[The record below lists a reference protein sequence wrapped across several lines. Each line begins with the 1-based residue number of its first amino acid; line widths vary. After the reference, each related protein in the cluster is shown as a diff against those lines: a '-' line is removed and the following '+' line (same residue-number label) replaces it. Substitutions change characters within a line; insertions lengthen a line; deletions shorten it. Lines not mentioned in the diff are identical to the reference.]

1 MASAWAGSIWLRPRV
16 ASGSPARSTRT
27 PVSFAGSGASAETSR
42 TSSPSTTISPSGS
55 ARTNSDRSGFGAS
68 FPRGARDAA
77 ARLFG
82 AGARRELSVRSL
94 AFGDSKRPLPFDAR
108 TGNVSDSMRPLS
120 AVARASDGAR
130 MGNVSDSTRP
140 PSADA
145 RASDGAPS
153 LICARTGN
161 VSDSMRP
168 LSAVARSSDGA
179 RMGNVSDSTRPLSVV
194 ARSSDGAPS
203 LICARTE
210 NASDSTRPLSTA
222 ARSSDGAQSLICV
235 RTENASDSMRPLSA
249 AARSSDGA
257 QSLICVRT
265 EDVSDSTRPLSTD
278 ARASDGARTENVS
291 DSTCLLSADARA
303 SDGARTENV
312 SDSTCLLSADARAS
326 DGARTGNVSDS
337 MRPLS
342 AVARASDGGSSLTC
356 ARTGNGSNS
365 TRPLSAVARASD
377 GAPSLICARTENGSD
392 STRLLSTDAR
402 TSGRET
408 FRAQVSSPFRVKRA
422 RKCPSPSMRCGH
434 RRRQPSCD
442 APTPGSSK
450 ASGSKSGCARRNSRT
465 VPSFSSRL
473 NVHVEYTSF
482 PPGRT
487 MRAASFRIAVCR
499 AAQPAGASGFHWDAA
514 SGSRRNMP
522 SPEQGASTSTRS
534 KNAGRTRASASA
546 GAEVTNAFVTPSRS
560 RFPSRMRARENSI
573 SLESRKPRPFSRAA
587 ICPLLPPGAAH
598 RSSTRSPGRG
608 SSAATG
614 AIADASCR

>member
-27 PVSFAGSGASAETSR
+27 PVSFAGSGASAETRR
-42 TSSPSTTISPSGS
+42 TSSPSTTISPSGR
-55 ARTNSDRSGFGAS
+55 ARTNSDRSGFGVPLPHES
-68 FPRGARDAA
+68 REAA
-77 ARLFG
+77 ARPFG
-82 AGARRELSVRSL
+82 ADARRELSVRGL
-94 AFGDSKRPLPFDAR
+94 AFGDSKLPLPFDAR
-108 TGNVSDSMRPLS
+108 TGNVSDSTRPLS
-120 AVARASDGAR
+120 SYARASDGAQ
-130 MGNVSDSTRP
+130 
-140 PSADA
+140 
-145 RASDGAPS
+145 S
-153 LICARTGN
+153 LTCARTEK
-161 VSDSMRP
+161 
-168 LSAVARSSDGA
+168 
-179 RMGNVSDSTRPLSVV
+179 VSDSTRPLS
-194 ARSSDGAPS
+194 SY
-203 LICARTE
+203 
-210 NASDSTRPLSTA
+210 
-222 ARSSDGAQSLICV
+222 
-235 RTENASDSMRPLSA
+235 
-249 AARSSDGA
+249 
-257 QSLICVRT
+257 
-265 EDVSDSTRPLSTD
+265 
-278 ARASDGARTENVS
+278 ARASVS
-291 DSTCLLSADARA
+291 
-303 SDGARTENV
+303 
-312 SDSTCLLSADARAS
+312 
-326 DGARTGNVSDS
+326 ARTGNVSD
-337 MRPLS
+337 
-342 AVARASDGGSSLTC
+342 
-356 ARTGNGSNS
+356 S

-377 GAPSLICARTENGSD
+377 GAPSLICARTENVSD

-408 FRAQVSSPFRVKRA
+408 FRAQVSSPFRVRRA

-442 APTPGSSK
+442 APTPGRSK

-487 MRAASFRIAVCR
+487 MRAASFRIAVWR

-534 KNAGRTRASASA
+534 KNAGSARASASA

-560 RFPSRMRARENSI
+560 RLPSRMRARENSI

>member
-27 PVSFAGSGASAETSR
+27 PVSLAGLGASAETSR
-42 TSSPSTTISPSGS
+42 TSSPSTTISPSGR
-55 ARTNSDRSGFGAS
+55 ARTNSDRSGFGAPL
-68 FPRGARDAA
+68 PRESREAA
-77 ARLFG
+77 ARPFG
-82 AGARRELSVRSL
+82 ADARRELSVRSL

-108 TGNVSDSMRPLS
+108 TGNVSDS
-120 AVARASDGAR
+120 
-130 MGNVSDSTRP
+130 
-140 PSADA
+140 
-145 RASDGAPS
+145 
-153 LICARTGN
+153 
-161 VSDSMRP
+161 
-168 LSAVARSSDGA
+168 
-179 RMGNVSDSTRPLSVV
+179 TRPLF
-194 ARSSDGAPS
+194 
-203 LICARTE
+203 
-210 NASDSTRPLSTA
+210 
-222 ARSSDGAQSLICV
+222 
-235 RTENASDSMRPLSA
+235 
-249 AARSSDGA
+249 
-257 QSLICVRT
+257 
-265 EDVSDSTRPLSTD
+265 
-278 ARASDGARTENVS
+278 
-291 DSTCLLSADARA
+291 
-303 SDGARTENV
+303 
-312 SDSTCLLSADARAS
+312 
-326 DGARTGNVSDS
+326 
-337 MRPLS
+337 
-342 AVARASDGGSSLTC
+342 
-356 ARTGNGSNS
+356 
-365 TRPLSAVARASD
+365 AVARASD
-377 GAPSLICARTENGSD
+377 GAPSLICARTENVSD

-408 FRAQVSSPFRVKRA
+408 FRAQVSSPFRVRRA

-442 APTPGSSK
+442 APTPGRSK

-487 MRAASFRIAVCR
+487 MRAASFRIAVWR

-534 KNAGRTRASASA
+534 KNAGSARASASA

-560 RFPSRMRARENSI
+560 RLPSRMRARENSI
-573 SLESRKPRPFSRAA
+573 SLESRKPRPFSRAV

-614 AIADASCR
+614 AIADASCK

>member
-1 MASAWAGSIWLRPRV
+1 MRPLSAVARTSGSAPSLICARTEDVSDSTRPLSADAR
-16 ASGSPARSTRT
+16 ASGS
-27 PVSFAGSGASAETSR
+27 V
-42 TSSPSTTISPSGS
+42 
-55 ARTNSDRSGFGAS
+55 
-68 FPRGARDAA
+68 
-77 ARLFG
+77 
-82 AGARRELSVRSL
+82 
-94 AFGDSKRPLPFDAR
+94 R
-108 TGNVSDSMRPLS
+108 TGNVSDSTRPLS
-120 AVARASDGAR
+120 AVARASDGA
-130 MGNVSDSTRP
+130 
-140 PSADA
+140 
-145 RASDGAPS
+145 PS
-153 LICARTGN
+153 LIC
-161 VSDSMRP
+161 
-168 LSAVARSSDGA
+168 
-179 RMGNVSDSTRPLSVV
+179 
-194 ARSSDGAPS
+194 
-203 LICARTE
+203 
-210 NASDSTRPLSTA
+210 
-222 ARSSDGAQSLICV
+222 
-235 RTENASDSMRPLSA
+235 
-249 AARSSDGA
+249 
-257 QSLICVRT
+257 
-265 EDVSDSTRPLSTD
+265 
-278 ARASDGARTENVS
+278 
-291 DSTCLLSADARA
+291 
-303 SDGARTENV
+303 ARTENV

-337 MRPLS
+337 
-342 AVARASDGGSSLTC
+342 
-356 ARTGNGSNS
+356 
-365 TRPLSAVARASD
+365 TRPLFAVARASD
-377 GAPSLICARTENGSD
+377 GAPSLICARTENVSD

-408 FRAQVSSPFRVKRA
+408 FRTQVSSPFRVKRA

-434 RRRQPSCD
+434 RRRQPSRD
-442 APTPGSSK
+442 APTPGRPK

>member
-27 PVSFAGSGASAETSR
+27 PVSLAGLGASAETSR
-42 TSSPSTTISPSGS
+42 TSSPSTTISPSGR
-55 ARTNSDRSGFGAS
+55 ARTNSDRSGFGVPL
-68 FPRGARDAA
+68 PRESREAA
-77 ARLFG
+77 VRPFG
-82 AGARRELSVRSL
+82 AGARRKLSVRSL
-94 AFGDSKRPLPFDAR
+94 AFGDSKLPLPFDARTGNVSDSTRPLSSYARASDGAQSLTCARTGNVSDSMRPLSAVTRASDGARTEKVSDSTRPLSSYARASVSARTGNVSDSTRPLSTVARASDGAPSLVCARTENVSDSTRPLSADARASGSVRTGNVSDSMRPLSADARASGSAR

-120 AVARASDGAR
+120 AVARASDGA
-130 MGNVSDSTRP
+130 
-140 PSADA
+140 
-145 RASDGAPS
+145 
-153 LICARTGN
+153 
-161 VSDSMRP
+161 
-168 LSAVARSSDGA
+168 
-179 RMGNVSDSTRPLSVV
+179 
-194 ARSSDGAPS
+194 PS

-210 NASDSTRPLSTA
+210 N
-222 ARSSDGAQSLICV
+222 V
-235 RTENASDSMRPLSA
+235 
-249 AARSSDGA
+249 
-257 QSLICVRT
+257 
-265 EDVSDSTRPLSTD
+265 
-278 ARASDGARTENVS
+278 
-291 DSTCLLSADARA
+291 
-303 SDGARTENV
+303 
-312 SDSTCLLSADARAS
+312 
-326 DGARTGNVSDS
+326 
-337 MRPLS
+337 
-342 AVARASDGGSSLTC
+342 
-356 ARTGNGSNS
+356 
-365 TRPLSAVARASD
+365 
-377 GAPSLICARTENGSD
+377 SD
-392 STRLLSTDAR
+392 STRLLSADAR

-408 FRAQVSSPFRVKRA
+408 FRAQVSSGFRVKRA

-434 RRRQPSCD
+434 RRRQPSRD
-442 APTPGSSK
+442 VPTPGRSK

>member
-27 PVSFAGSGASAETSR
+27 PVNLAGLGASAETSR
-42 TSSPSTTISPSGS
+42 TSSPSTTISPSGR
-55 ARTNSDRSGFGAS
+55 ARTNSDRSGFGVPL
-68 FPRGARDAA
+68 PRESREAA
-77 ARLFG
+77 ARPFG
-82 AGARRELSVRSL
+82 ADARRELSVRGL
-94 AFGDSKRPLPFDAR
+94 AFGDSKLPLPFDAR
-108 TGNVSDSMRPLS
+108 TGNVSDSTRPLS
-120 AVARASDGAR
+120 SYARASDGAQSLTCAR
-130 MGNVSDSTRP
+130 TEKVSDSTRPLSSYARASVSARTGNVSDSTRP
-140 PSADA
+140 LSAVA

-168 LSAVARSSDGA
+168 LSAVAR
-179 RMGNVSDSTRPLSVV
+179 
-194 ARSSDGAPS
+194 
-203 LICARTE
+203 
-210 NASDSTRPLSTA
+210 
-222 ARSSDGAQSLICV
+222 
-235 RTENASDSMRPLSA
+235 
-249 AARSSDGA
+249 
-257 QSLICVRT
+257 
-265 EDVSDSTRPLSTD
+265 
-278 ARASDGARTENVS
+278 
-291 DSTCLLSADARA
+291 
-303 SDGARTENV
+303 
-312 SDSTCLLSADARAS
+312 
-326 DGARTGNVSDS
+326 
-337 MRPLS
+337 
-342 AVARASDGGSSLTC
+342 
-356 ARTGNGSNS
+356 
-365 TRPLSAVARASD
+365 ASD
-377 GAPSLICARTENGSD
+377 GAPSLICARTENVSD

-408 FRAQVSSPFRVKRA
+408 FRAQVSSPFRVRRA

-442 APTPGSSK
+442 APTPGRSK

-487 MRAASFRIAVCR
+487 MRAASFRIAVWR

-534 KNAGRTRASASA
+534 KNAGSARASASA

-560 RFPSRMRARENSI
+560 RLPSRMRARENSI

>member
-27 PVSFAGSGASAETSR
+27 PVSLAGLGASAETSR

-82 AGARRELSVRSL
+82 AGARRKLSVRSL
-94 AFGDSKRPLPFDAR
+94 AFGASKRSPPADAR
-108 TGNVSDSMRPLS
+108 TGNVSGSKYPI
-120 AVARASDGAR
+120 
-130 MGNVSDSTRP
+130 
-140 PSADA
+140 SADA
-145 RASDGAPS
+145 RASDDASS
-153 LICARTGN
+153 LICARTE
-161 VSDSMRP
+161 
-168 LSAVARSSDGA
+168 
-179 RMGNVSDSTRPLSVV
+179 NVSDSTRPLS
-194 ARSSDGAPS
+194 
-203 LICARTE
+203 
-210 NASDSTRPLSTA
+210 
-222 ARSSDGAQSLICV
+222 
-235 RTENASDSMRPLSA
+235 
-249 AARSSDGA
+249 
-257 QSLICVRT
+257 
-265 EDVSDSTRPLSTD
+265 
-278 ARASDGARTENVS
+278 
-291 DSTCLLSADARA
+291 ADARA
-303 SDGARTENV
+303 SGSV
-312 SDSTCLLSADARAS
+312 
-326 DGARTGNVSDS
+326 RTGNVSDS
-337 MRPLS
+337 M
-342 AVARASDGGSSLTC
+342 
-356 ARTGNGSNS
+356 
-365 TRPLSAVARASD
+365 RPLSAVARASD
-377 GAPSLICARTENGSD
+377 GAPSLICARTENVSD

-487 MRAASFRIAVCR
+487 MRAALFRIAVCR

-534 KNAGRTRASASA
+534 KNAGSARASASA

-560 RFPSRMRARENSI
+560 RLPSRMRARENSI

-614 AIADASCR
+614 AIADASCK

>member
-1 MASAWAGSIWLRPRV
+1 MRPLSAV
-16 ASGSPARSTRT
+16 ART
-27 PVSFAGSGASAETSR
+27 
-42 TSSPSTTISPSGS
+42 SGS
-55 ARTNSDRSGFGAS
+55 ARTENVSDST
-68 FPRGARDAA
+68 
-77 ARLFG
+77 
-82 AGARRELSVRSL
+82 
-94 AFGDSKRPLPFDAR
+94 RPLSADARASDGAPSLICARTEDVSDSTRPLSADARASVSAR

-120 AVARASDGAR
+120 AVARASDGA
-130 MGNVSDSTRP
+130 
-140 PSADA
+140 
-145 RASDGAPS
+145 PS
-153 LICARTGN
+153 LICARTEN
-161 VSDSMRP
+161 VSDSMCP
-168 LSAVARSSDGA
+168 LSAAARASDDT
-179 RMGNVSDSTRPLSVV
+179 S
-194 ARSSDGAPS
+194 S

-210 NASDSTRPLSTA
+210 NASDSKRSLS
-222 ARSSDGAQSLICV
+222 
-235 RTENASDSMRPLSA
+235 
-249 AARSSDGA
+249 
-257 QSLICVRT
+257 
-265 EDVSDSTRPLSTD
+265 
-278 ARASDGARTENVS
+278 
-291 DSTCLLSADARA
+291 
-303 SDGARTENV
+303 
-312 SDSTCLLSADARAS
+312 
-326 DGARTGNVSDS
+326 GN
-337 MRPLS
+337 
-342 AVARASDGGSSLTC
+342 
-356 ARTGNGSNS
+356 
-365 TRPLSAVARASD
+365 
-377 GAPSLICARTENGSD
+377 
-392 STRLLSTDAR
+392 AR
-402 TSGRET
+402 TSGRE
-408 FRAQVSSPFRVKRA
+408 RLRRELSSGFRVKRA

-434 RRRQPSCD
+434 RRRQPSRD
-442 APTPGSSK
+442 APTPGRSK

-534 KNAGRTRASASA
+534 KNAGSARASASA

>member
-27 PVSFAGSGASAETSR
+27 PVSLAGLGASAETSR

-82 AGARRELSVRSL
+82 AGARRKLSVRSL
-94 AFGDSKRPLPFDAR
+94 AFGASKRSPPADAR
-108 TGNVSDSMRPLS
+108 TGNVSGSKYPI
-120 AVARASDGAR
+120 
-130 MGNVSDSTRP
+130 
-140 PSADA
+140 SADA
-145 RASDGAPS
+145 RASDDASS
-153 LICARTGN
+153 LICARTE
-161 VSDSMRP
+161 
-168 LSAVARSSDGA
+168 
-179 RMGNVSDSTRPLSVV
+179 NVSDSTRPLS
-194 ARSSDGAPS
+194 
-203 LICARTE
+203 
-210 NASDSTRPLSTA
+210 
-222 ARSSDGAQSLICV
+222 
-235 RTENASDSMRPLSA
+235 
-249 AARSSDGA
+249 
-257 QSLICVRT
+257 
-265 EDVSDSTRPLSTD
+265 
-278 ARASDGARTENVS
+278 
-291 DSTCLLSADARA
+291 ADARA
-303 SDGARTENV
+303 SGSV
-312 SDSTCLLSADARAS
+312 
-326 DGARTGNVSDS
+326 RTGNVSDS
-337 MRPLS
+337 M
-342 AVARASDGGSSLTC
+342 
-356 ARTGNGSNS
+356 
-365 TRPLSAVARASD
+365 RPLSAVARASD
-377 GAPSLICARTENGSD
+377 GAPSLICARTENVSD

-442 APTPGSSK
+442 APTSGSWK

-534 KNAGRTRASASA
+534 KNAGSARASASA

-614 AIADASCR
+614 AIADASCK

>member
-27 PVSFAGSGASAETSR
+27 PVSFAGSGASAETRR
-42 TSSPSTTISPSGS
+42 TSSPSTTISPSGR
-55 ARTNSDRSGFGAS
+55 ARTNSDRSGFGVPLPHES
-68 FPRGARDAA
+68 REAA
-77 ARLFG
+77 ARPFG
-82 AGARRELSVRSL
+82 ADARRELSVRSL

-120 AVARASDGAR
+120 AVARTSG
-130 MGNVSDSTRP
+130 S
-140 PSADA
+140 
-145 RASDGAPS
+145 
-153 LICARTGN
+153 
-161 VSDSMRP
+161 
-168 LSAVARSSDGA
+168 
-179 RMGNVSDSTRPLSVV
+179 
-194 ARSSDGAPS
+194 APS

-210 NASDSTRPLSTA
+210 N
-222 ARSSDGAQSLICV
+222 
-235 RTENASDSMRPLSA
+235 
-249 AARSSDGA
+249 
-257 QSLICVRT
+257 
-265 EDVSDSTRPLSTD
+265 VSD
-278 ARASDGARTENVS
+278 
-291 DSTCLLSADARA
+291 
-303 SDGARTENV
+303 
-312 SDSTCLLSADARAS
+312 
-326 DGARTGNVSDS
+326 
-337 MRPLS
+337 
-342 AVARASDGGSSLTC
+342 
-356 ARTGNGSNS
+356 S

-377 GAPSLICARTENGSD
+377 GAPSLICARTENVSD

-434 RRRQPSCD
+434 RRRQPSRD

-487 MRAASFRIAVCR
+487 MRAALFRIAVCR

-534 KNAGRTRASASA
+534 KNAGSARASASA
-546 GAEVTNAFVTPSRS
+546 GAEVTNALVTPSRS
-560 RFPSRMRARENSI
+560 RLPSRMRARENSI

-608 SSAATG
+608 SSVATG
-614 AIADASCR
+614 AIAEASCR

>member
-16 ASGSPARSTRT
+16 SSGSPARSTRT
-27 PVSFAGSGASAETSR
+27 PVSLAGLGASAETSR
-42 TSSPSTTISPSGS
+42 TSSPSTTISPSGR
-55 ARTNSDRSGFGAS
+55 ARTNSDRSGFGAP

-120 AVARASDGAR
+120 AVAQ
-130 MGNVSDSTRP
+130 
-140 PSADA
+140 
-145 RASDGAPS
+145 ASDGAPS
-153 LICARTGN
+153 LTCTRTGN

-168 LSAVARSSDGA
+168 LSAVARTSGSA
-179 RMGNVSDSTRPLSVV
+179 RTENVSDSTRPLSAV
-194 ARSSDGAPS
+194 
-203 LICARTE
+203 
-210 NASDSTRPLSTA
+210 
-222 ARSSDGAQSLICV
+222 
-235 RTENASDSMRPLSA
+235 
-249 AARSSDGA
+249 
-257 QSLICVRT
+257 
-265 EDVSDSTRPLSTD
+265 

-291 DSTCLLSADARA
+291 DST
-303 SDGARTENV
+303 
-312 SDSTCLLSADARAS
+312 
-326 DGARTGNVSDS
+326 
-337 MRPLS
+337 RPLF
-342 AVARASDGGSSLTC
+342 
-356 ARTGNGSNS
+356 
-365 TRPLSAVARASD
+365 AVARASD
-377 GAPSLICARTENGSD
+377 GAPSLICARTENVPD

-408 FRAQVSSPFRVKRA
+408 FRTQVSSPFRVKRA

-442 APTPGSSK
+442 APTPGRSK

-534 KNAGRTRASASA
+534 KNAGSARASASA

-560 RFPSRMRARENSI
+560 RLPSRMRARENSI